1 MECSLACFLLCWVF
15 AAAGLFS
22 SCGVQASHCCVFS
35 RGGARAPGL
44 VGFSGRSTRVLL
56 SRCTGLVAEQ
66 HCLLPSVRTYHL
78 DDEGG

>member
-22 SCGVQASHCCVFS
+22 SCGV
-35 RGGARAPGL
+35 
-44 VGFSGRSTRVLL
+44 GFSGRSTRVLL
-56 SRCTGLVAEQ
+56 SLCTGLVAEQ